1 MLSIWTSLK
10 IYLLVKVKLQQ
21 KLEPDQVGST
31 CRQQNKSVND
41 EIFIIMVRKNC
52 EKRRKCW
59 LPAYFSFPTMFS
71 KGLTCISHGYKHR
84 IV

>member
-41 EIFIIMVRKNC
+41 EVFLQWSEKIVRKGEN
-52 EKRRKCW
+52 
-59 LPAYFSFPTMFS
+59 AGYQHIFPFPQCFP
-71 KGLTCISHGYKHR
+71 KA
-84 IV
+84 